1 MMDGLPLLTEGDQ
14 ALLRLLR
21 RRAMAAG
28 PYHPERGEEPCS
40 VELPDAAATVYY
52 GQRGEPRERRL
63 IVVANGAYGPGEI
76 AAVALDLWLVV
87 PPEPALATMRLIRA
101 DTAVLS
107 WRVEPLN

>member
-1 MMDGLPLLTEGDQ
+1 
-14 ALLRLLR
+14 
-21 RRAMAAG
+21 
-28 PYHPERGEEPCS
+28 
-40 VELPDAAATVYY
+40 
-52 GQRGEPRERRL
+52 L